1 MDKKPVKLPAPRPGP
16 TPEELLARRERML
29 RVAPKF
35 GIAGALVF
43 IGGLAGSA
51 AVAGITWYLWDSPT
65 LSGSA
70 TFFISG
76 LIGVGLL
83 NMKWRAMHE
92 VEKIDL
98 ALRKLARQ
106 EKGLP

>member
-1 MDKKPVKLPAPRPGP
+1 
-16 TPEELLARRERML
+16 ML

-35 GIAGALVF
+35 GIAGAFVF
-43 IGGLAGSA
+43 VGGLVASA
-51 AVAGITWYLWDSPT
+51 AVALITWYLWGSPT
-65 LSGSA
+65 MSGSA
-70 TFFISG
+70 TFFVSG
-76 LIGVGLL
+76 VIGVGLL